1 MALVIIVKTYL
12 ALSVC
17 EAWFYVGAIDAS
29 LLNPHNYSVVSILN
43 IKEGKHR
50 ALLFF
55 LVFY

>member
-50 ALLFF
+50 E
-55 LVFY
+55 VKRIT